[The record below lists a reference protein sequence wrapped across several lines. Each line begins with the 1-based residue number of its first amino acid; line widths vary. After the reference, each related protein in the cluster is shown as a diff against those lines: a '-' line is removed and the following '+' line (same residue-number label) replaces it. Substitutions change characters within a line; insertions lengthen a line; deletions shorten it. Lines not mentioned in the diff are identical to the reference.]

1 MKKFLSV
8 LFLVTLCV
16 VGFSKT
22 TIVHWMH
29 HSPARLEFVDKMA
42 KQFMEENPDV
52 EIVIQS
58 IPLSEYKTKL
68 LAAVAAG
75 SGPDVAQV
83 PGEAMLELYYYQV
96 IQPFPTT
103 VMSIEKLQKDYIE
116 PTVRNLIIDGELY
129 GLPTDVQTIVL
140 FYNPVLFEQ
149 AGLDPNRPPEDWN
162 ELIEYAK
169 KLTKWEEGKMVQSG
183 WAFEGY
189 DRELETMMRCAG
201 ATFWEDE
208 KQTKVKLEPAIIET
222 YEFYKKAIEEHK
234 VYTPEFGSRWTGFR
248 QIKEGMVFGHGAMV
262 GSFMVGSHPD
272 LVFRTAP
279 PVPKHPVTGKRI
291 TALTSWSLSIMEGCK
306 DPEAAAKWLLYIT
319 SEDAQRKWLEETGEL
334 PSLKVVANDPK
345 YKDDPLLGAVVD
357 SLNYAE
363 PTFSKGWANP
373 SSMLRDAYNEI
384 IKKGVPI
391 EEAAS
396 KAIKEINKY
405 LEETFGQFE

>member
-8 LFLVTLCV
+8 LFLVILCV

-29 HSPARLEFVDKMA
+29 HSPARLEFVESMA
-42 KQFMEENPDV
+42 EKFMEENPDV

-58 IPLSEYKTKL
+58 IPLSEYQTKL

-75 SGPDVAQV
+75 SGPDVAQIR
-83 PGEAMLELYYYQV
+83 GEAMLELYYYQV
-96 IQPFPTT
+96 IQPFPET
-103 VMSIEKLQKDYIE
+103 VLSIEKVKEDYIE
-116 PTVRNLIIDGELY
+116 PAVRNLIIDGELY

-169 KLTKWEEGKMVQSG
+169 KMTIWEDGKMVQSG
-183 WAFEGY
+183 WAFQGY
-189 DRELETMMRCAG
+189 ERVLETFMLSAG

-208 KQTKVKLEPAIIET
+208 KQSKVKLEPAILET

-248 QIKEGMVFGHGAMV
+248 QIKEGMVLGHGAMV

-279 PVPKHPVTGKRI
+279 VPKHPETGKRV

-306 DPEAAAKWLLYIT
+306 DPEVAAEWLLYIT
-319 SEDAQRKWLEETGEL
+319 SEEAQRKWLEETGEL

-345 YKDDPLLGAVVD
+345 YKNDPLLGAIVD

-373 SSMLRDAYNEI
+373 ASYLTDAYNEI
-384 IKKGVPI
+384 IKKGVPV

>member
-279 PVPKHPVTGKRI
+279 VPKHPETGKRV
-291 TALTSWSLSIMEGCK
+291 TVLTSWSLSI
-306 DPEAAAKWLLYIT
+306 
-319 SEDAQRKWLEETGEL
+319 
-334 PSLKVVANDPK
+334 
-345 YKDDPLLGAVVD
+345 
-357 SLNYAE
+357 
-363 PTFSKGWANP
+363 
-373 SSMLRDAYNEI
+373 
-384 IKKGVPI
+384 
-391 EEAAS
+391 
-396 KAIKEINKY
+396 
-405 LEETFGQFE
+405 

>member
-75 SGPDVAQV
+75 SGPDVAQIR
-83 PGEAMLELYYYQV
+83 GEAMLELYYYQV
-96 IQPFPTT
+96 IQPFPKT
-103 VMSIEKLQKDYIE
+103 VLSVEKVKEDYIE

-279 PVPKHPVTGKRI
+279 VPKHPETGKRV
-291 TALTSWSLSIMEGCK
+291 TVLTSWSLSIMEGCK
-306 DPEAAAKWLLYIT
+306 DPEVAAKWLLYIT

-345 YKDDPLLGAVVD
+345 YINDPLLGAVVD

-373 SSMLRDAYNEI
+373 SAMLRDAYNDI
-384 IKKGVPI
+384 IKKGVPV